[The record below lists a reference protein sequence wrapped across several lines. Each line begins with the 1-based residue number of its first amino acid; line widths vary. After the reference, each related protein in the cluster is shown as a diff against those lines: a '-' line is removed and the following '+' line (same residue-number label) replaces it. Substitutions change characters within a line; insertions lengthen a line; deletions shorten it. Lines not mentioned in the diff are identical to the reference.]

1 MPTIFQ
7 TVETHFC
14 VKVVVAHSRET
25 AAAAKAAAA
34 AAAAAKAV
42 KWMKKKQLVVCNTRC
57 VFDSES

>member
-34 AAAAAKAV
+34 AAAKAV